1 MLGAMTRRR
10 GTILALALATAV
22 AGTGCV
28 RTGEDAARHQARR
41 TALQDAA
48 ALAAKVERLQFP
60 QGGDP
65 GTDEYEPPWTN
76 AAMVRRI
83 AVVLAAGL
91 EGEQLR
97 VSRKHLEGCQ
107 QFTAQRLEP
116 IGPRRVVVRRRSCL
130 PAYDS
135 NRFSSHQPEPSPGV
149 VD

>member
-48 ALAAKVERLQFP
+48 ALAAKVGRLQFP

-83 AVVLAAGL
+83 AEELDGTGAGHSAEVLEWRSSPATPGSASSAPWRPPCRSTSL
-91 EGEQLR
+91 T
-97 VSRKHLEGCQ
+97 SRSQ
-107 QFTAQRLEP
+107 
-116 IGPRRVVVRRRSCL
+116 
-130 PAYDS
+130 
-135 NRFSSHQPEPSPGV
+135 
-149 VD
+149 